1 MSALFTQICYGEI
14 MNKLA
19 LYVLLV
25 LMWCNVGF
33 AADISD
39 FEIDGIS
46 VGDSALKY
54 LDEEEIKKEIKESIY
69 MYDYLKEPEKF
80 GHIAI
85 RNGLKKYSF
94 ITLVVSINDEYIIE
108 DISGNIAS
116 TITSNK
122 ELDNCL
128 KEMQEI
134 EKEFS
139 QIFNK
144 YEKFENISDH
154 PIDPTGGSKVHY
166 IEYQFENGDSAQI
179 QCFDFEE
186 KLRIE
191 NNWADGLSVVVR
203 KNKVSKWLADRK

>member
-1 MSALFTQICYGEI
+1 
-14 MNKLA
+14 
-19 LYVLLV
+19 
-25 LMWCNVGF
+25 MWSNVGF
-33 AADISD
+33 TEDISD

-46 VGDSALKY
+46 IGDSALKY

-94 ITLVVSINDEYIIE
+94 ITLMVSINDEYIIE
-108 DISGNIAS
+108 DISGNIIS
-116 TITSNK
+116 TISSKK
-122 ELDNCL
+122 ELDICL
-128 KEMQEI
+128 KQMQEI

-144 YEKFENISDH
+144 YEKFENITDH
-154 PIDPTGGSKVHY
+154 PIDPTGRSKVHY
-166 IEYQFENGDSAQI
+166 IEYTFENGDSAQL

>member
-1 MSALFTQICYGEI
+1 
-14 MNKLA
+14 
-19 LYVLLV
+19 
-25 LMWCNVGF
+25 MWCNVGF

-80 GHIAI
+80 GHIII

-94 ITLVVSINDEYIIE
+94 ITMMVSINDEYIIE
-108 DISGNIAS
+108 DISGSIIS
-116 TITSNK
+116 TITSKK
-122 ELDNCL
+122 ELDICL
-128 KEMQEI
+128 KQMQEI

-144 YEKFENISDH
+144 YEKFEDMFDH
-154 PIDPTGGSKVHY
+154 PIDPTGRSKVHY
-166 IEYQFENGDSAQI
+166 IKYQFENSDTAEL
-179 QCFDFEE
+179 QCADFEE

-191 NNWADGLSVVVR
+191 NNWADGLSVIVR
-203 KNKVSKWLADRK
+203 KNKVTKWLTDKK